1 MEIANV
7 HRLRLYRHKAATPF
21 EFIDG
26 CDIVLP
32 QSGHSYFQLQG
43 GHYADFSK
51 NTSTMQTPSSLLAKY
66 LWRKLKNA
74 NMAVSALTASLE
86 RVNITSSCSGLDF
99 GDVKSVTLYISISE
113 GDSHYQA
120 GDFNQAIIS
129 YTAAIR
135 KILNN
140 DGDHDTA
147 LLAHFR
153 SLSQRSEA
161 YIALSNFKQAHID
174 ARNAL
179 DLYNNCGYY
188 FSAGLH
194 PGELAAAIDR
204 KKRTMLSGIFHAVGN
219 STSAARHSSHKKKS
233 FHRRC
238 QWAFIY

>member
-7 HRLRLYRHKAATPF
+7 HRLRLYRRKEATPLEIADVHRLRLYRRKDKEATPF
-21 EFIDG
+21 EIIDG
-26 CDIVLP
+26 CDIILP
-32 QSGHSYFQLQG
+32 QSRHSFFQLQG
-43 GHYADFSK
+43 GHHADFSK
-51 NTSTMQTPSSLLAKY
+51 NTSTKY
-66 LWRKLKNA
+66 LWRKLKNTIL
-74 NMAVSALTASLE
+74 AVSALTLTASLE
-86 RVNITSSCSGLDF
+86 RRVNITSSCSGLIF
-99 GDVKSVTLYISISE
+99 GEVKSVTLYMSISE

-161 YIALSNFKQAHID
+161 YLALSNFEQAHTD

-179 DLYNNCGYY
+179 DLYHNWILFLRWAPSWRIGSSYRSKEAYNASRFITPCSRQFCICG
-188 FSAGLH
+188 
-194 PGELAAAIDR
+194 
-204 KKRTMLSGIFHAVGN
+204 RTFVA
-219 STSAARHSSHKKKS
+219 
-233 FHRRC
+233 
-238 QWAFIY
+238 

>member
-1 MEIANV
+1 MEIANAH
-7 HRLRLYRHKAATPF
+7 HRRLYRRQAVTPF

-26 CDIVLP
+26 CDIILP
-32 QSGHSYFQLQG
+32 QSRHSYFQLQG
-43 GHYADFSK
+43 GHHAYFSK
-51 NTSTMQTPSSLLAKY
+51 NTSTKY
-66 LWRKLKNA
+66 LWRKLKNTI
-74 NMAVSALTASLE
+74 MAVSALLE
-86 RVNITSSCSGLDF
+86 RVNITSSCSGFIF
-99 GDVKSVTLYISISE
+99 GEVKSVTLYMSISE
-113 GDSHYQA
+113 GNSHYQA
-120 GDFNQAIIS
+120 GDINQAIIS

-135 KILNN
+135 KILNT
-140 DGDHDTA
+140 DGDDTA

-161 YIALSNFKQAHID
+161 YLALSNFEQAHTD

-204 KKRTMLSGIFHAVGN
+204 VKRTMLAGLLHHAVGN
-219 STSAARHSSHKKKS
+219 SASVVGHLSHKKRS

-238 QWAFIY
+238 QWAFI

>member
-1 MEIANV
+1 MEINNA
-7 HRLRLYRHKAATPF
+7 HHRRLRRRQAVTPF

-26 CDIVLP
+26 CDILP
-32 QSGHSYFQLQG
+32 QSRQSYFQLHG
-43 GHYADFSK
+43 GHHADATD
-51 NTSTMQTPSSLLAKY
+51 NAVTMH
-66 LWRKLKNA
+66 R
-74 NMAVSALTASLE
+74 
-86 RVNITSSCSGLDF
+86 SGLDIK
-99 GDVKSVTLYISISE
+99 VIREIKKSVPLLNSE
-113 GDSHYQA
+113 GNSYYQA

-129 YTAAIR
+129 FTAAIR
-135 KILNN
+135 KILNT
-140 DGDHDTA
+140 DGEDTA

-161 YIALSNFKQAHID
+161 YLALSNFEQAHTD

-204 KKRTMLSGIFHAVGN
+204 VKRTMLAGLLHHAVGN
-219 STSAARHSSHKKKS
+219 SASVAGHSSYKKKS

-238 QWAFIY
+238 QWAFI